1 MVSCTHIITE
11 QDAIELCDPT
21 TRRTYRYETF
31 HPQGTAAYSPDV
43 CEKLQ
48 NSGILDRWEEVPEDE
63 ELPNGGASTQ
73 NSEDGF
79 VDVVTHKPSG
89 VADILITGKVS
100 SWYFWCTFFW
110 LKSYPDR
117 RTTWRCLGSFQYHWT
132 STALGWLDSIATHS
146 RMLFSTLFLL

>member
-100 SWYFWCTFFW
+100 SWYFWCTFF
-110 LKSYPDR
+110 LAEELPRQANDMAM
-117 RTTWRCLGSFQYHWT
+117 LGVISISLDEYG
-132 STALGWLDSIATHS
+132 LGMA
-146 RMLFSTLFLL
+146 